1 MTTIIG
7 TDASGKIVA
16 QKRVSDSRKAEQI
29 ADYWR
34 GSGLAVEVVDPANP
48 ARPSN
53 E

>member
-34 GSGLAVEVVDPANP
+34 GSGLAVEVVDPGESSKA
-48 ARPSN
+48 
-53 E
+53 EQ